1 MSRLKK
7 KSINEFI
14 SLLNQSASEYIS
26 GQELANKAGVSRS
39 AVWKRIR
46 SLRKHGYK
54 IESQH
59 GLGYRMK
66 AKTEFPVPWE
76 LKNGLR
82 TSFIGKEIIYKD
94 SADST
99 QRIALS
105 IAEKKT
111 DPHGIVVIAA
121 QQEKGRG
128 RLKRQWISPPG
139 GLWLSVVLRPRIPTA
154 MITILPLCAAVAVSH
169 AVRECTSLEP
179 KLKWP
184 NDVMLSGRKVAGML
198 VDINAEAEKVNYA
211 VIGIGI
217 NANIDSREIS
227 ARLPHDRVELKV
239 TSLRSELGH
248 DVDRLELTR
257 CVLENLEKYF
267 LQLESQGAQTILE
280 EWKKNTDMFGRH
292 VGVMQEGKIIN
303 RGTAIGL
310 GKDGSLTIR
319 TDRGQDQ
326 TIIAGDIIVRY

>member
-1 MSRLKK
+1 MSRLRKTN
-7 KSINEFI
+7 IYEFI
-14 SLLNQSASEYIS
+14 SLLNQSASDYIS
-26 GQELANKAGVSRS
+26 GQELASKAGVSRS
-39 AVWKRIR
+39 AVWKRIL

-76 LKNGLR
+76 LKKRLR
-82 TSFIGKEIIYKD
+82 TSFIGKEIIYQD

-111 DPHGIVVIAA
+111 DPHGIVVIAG

-128 RLKRQWISPPG
+128 RLKRNWISPPG

-154 MITILPLCAAVAVSH
+154 MVTILPLCAAVAVCH
-169 AVRECTSLEP
+169 AVRECTSLDP

-184 NDVMLSGRKVAGML
+184 NDVMLSGRKVAGIL
-198 VDINAEAEKVNYA
+198 VDINAEADKVNYA
-211 VIGIGI
+211 VIGIGV

-227 ARLPHDRVELKV
+227 ARLPRDRVKIKV

-248 DVDRLELTR
+248 DVDRLELAGH
-257 CVLENLEKYF
+257 VLENLENYF
-267 LQLESQGAQTILE
+267 LQLESLGPQTILE

-292 VGVMQEGKIIN
+292 ITVMQDGKILGK
-303 RGTAIGL
+303 GTAIGL
-310 GKDGSLTIR
+310 GKDGSLTLR
-319 TDRGQDQ
+319 TDPGQEK
-326 TIIAGDIIVRY
+326 TVITGDIIVRY